1 MNSTECHLIWKLEV
15 EVMAPNSSFTQHKEH
30 FKPAIQM
37 LLFLVYIVCYSGEQ
51 MLANY
56 GGLPMYTIRE
66 AFFQPPLSV
75 ISLSYLST
83 SSTSIL
89 FI

>member
-1 MNSTECHLIWKLEV
+1 
-15 EVMAPNSSFTQHKEH
+15 MAQNSSFTQHKEH

-66 AFFQPPLSV
+66 AFFQPPLLPPTLKILWV
-75 ISLSYLST
+75 KLGF
-83 SSTSIL
+83 L
-89 FI
+89 FIFFVPA

>member
-15 EVMAPNSSFTQHKEH
+15 EVMAQNSSFTQHKEH

-51 MLANY
+51 KLANY

-66 AFFQPPLSV
+66 AFFHPPSPP
-75 ISLSYLST
+75 
-83 SSTSIL
+83 
-89 FI
+89 

>member
-1 MNSTECHLIWKLEV
+1 
-15 EVMAPNSSFTQHKEH
+15 MAQNSSFTQHKEH

-51 MLANY
+51 KLANY

-66 AFFQPPLSV
+66 AFFHPSPPIKILWV
-75 ISLSYLST
+75 KLGF
-83 SSTSIL
+83 L
-89 FI
+89 FIFFVPA